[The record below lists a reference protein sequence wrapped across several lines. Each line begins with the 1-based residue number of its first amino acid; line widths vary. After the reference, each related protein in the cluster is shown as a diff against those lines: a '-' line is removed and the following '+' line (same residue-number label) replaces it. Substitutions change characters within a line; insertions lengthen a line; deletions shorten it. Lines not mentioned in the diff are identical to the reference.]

1 MRRFMSFGPAFVVLV
16 TSAVTLVVVPGAIRN
31 IGAADTQRTVR
42 LAQQA
47 LDQDD
52 VLERLN
58 RATRNI
64 AAAVEPSVVH
74 LDVTAGRGRS
84 VVRRATGSGW
94 VYDNLGHIVTNAH
107 VVGSSDTVTVQFYDG
122 HVAKGRVVGTDTM
135 SDIAV
140 IRVEDAENLVPARR
154 ATGQRV
160 ERGDR
165 VYAFG
170 SPFGFK
176 FSMSEGIVSGLG
188 RSART
193 LMGQYGIS
201 NFIQTDAAV
210 NPGNSGGPLVDIRGQ
225 VVGMNVAIATASE
238 NGGGS
243 AESSGQSAGISFAI
257 PLTTLETRVEQ
268 LIAGT
273 PIVPGYLG
281 ITYADRPR
289 VDGQDRRGIPV
300 ESVAEDG
307 PAAKAGMQAG
317 DVIISFNGQS
327 TAEWGVLRSL
337 ITTSRPGEKVTI
349 IVLRDG
355 KEVSLDAVLG
365 EMPAAARL
373 TQLRPALLETFGV
386 AFTDLDEGP
395 TVAFLIDESPASR
408 AGLARGQVVTTVAGE
423 KVEDADTVVTA
434 LEKAGLFAGKS
445 VKITVMETGED
456 GTSSTRELTLRLSGG
471 R

>member
-16 TSAVTLVVVPGAIRN
+16 TSAVTLVVVPGAIRS
-31 IGAADTQRTVR
+31 IGSAHTQRSVH

-64 AAAVEPSVVH
+64 ATAVEPSVVH

-84 VVRRATGSGW
+84 LVRRATGSGW
-94 VYDNLGHIVTNAH
+94 VYDKSGHVITNAH
-107 VVGSSDTVTVQFYDG
+107 VVGGSETVTVQFYDG
-122 HVAKGRVVGTDTM
+122 HVAKGRVVGTDTV

-140 IRVEDAENLVPARR
+140 IKVEESDNLVPARR
-154 ATGQRV
+154 GTGERV

-210 NPGNSGGPLVDIRGQ
+210 NPGNSGGPLVDIHGR

-238 NGGGS
+238 TGGGPG
-243 AESSGQSAGISFAI
+243 ESGQSAGISFAI
-257 PLTTLETRVEQ
+257 PLSTIETRVEQ

-273 PIVPGYLG
+273 PIVPGFLG
-281 ITYADRPR
+281 VTYADRPR

-300 ESVAEDG
+300 ESVAPGG
-307 PAAKAGMQAG
+307 PAAKAGLEAG
-317 DVIISFNGQS
+317 DLITEFNGQATS
-327 TAEWGVLRSL
+327 DWGVLRSL
-337 ITTSRPGEKVTI
+337 ITTSRPGDKVTI
-349 IVLRDG
+349 KVLRDG
-355 KEVSLDAVLG
+355 KELALDVVLE
-365 EMPAAARL
+365 EMPVTARL
-373 TQLRPALLETFGV
+373 TQLKPALLDTFGV
-386 AFTDLDEGP
+386 VFTDTDEGP
-395 TVAFLIDESPASR
+395 AVAILMDDSPASR
-408 AGLARGQVVTTVAGE
+408 AGLERGHVVMSVDGEQVA
-423 KVEDADTVVTA
+423 DADTVVTK
-434 LEKAGLFAGKS
+434 LDRAGLFAGKS
-445 VKITVMETGED
+445 VKIGIRVIGED
-456 GTSSTRELTLRLSGG
+456 GTSTPRDLTLRLSGG
-471 R
+471 GR